1 MDHPIW
7 ANQSAAEQLEIKK
20 VQPEKWECKNCFMN
34 LHCHV
39 DLKYVLCLCE
49 LCETRQ
55 EEHFERVNG
64 KIKK

>member
-7 ANQSAAEQLEIKK
+7 ANQSTKKQLEIDK
-20 VQPEKWECKNCFMN
+20 VQPENFGCDGCFMN

-55 EEHFERVNG
+55 KEHLVAG
-64 KIKK
+64 